1 MLNRGR
7 RSQADRRCSNGSSI
21 VSLCADAANPD
32 AIYVA
37 TPGQVLRRL
46 NPQAT
51 WEDVSGNLAQA
62 ITVMALLPG
71 HAGTDPYLFIGTGAG
86 VFYAPLLKGTKTSWT
101 PFGAGFPDA
110 TVTDLEVT
118 VSRRF
123 LLAATWGRGA
133 WGTNIVTHITTD
145 VAPGAASVGQSVLD
159 FGKESDGRIWVNQAV
174 YGQAFSGWFPVENE

>member
-123 LLAATWGRGA
+123 LLAATWG
-133 WGTNIVTHITTD
+133 
-145 VAPGAASVGQSVLD
+145 VAPGAPTLLLTSQ
-159 FGKESDGRIWVNQAV
+159 QT
-174 YGQAFSGWFPVENE
+174 